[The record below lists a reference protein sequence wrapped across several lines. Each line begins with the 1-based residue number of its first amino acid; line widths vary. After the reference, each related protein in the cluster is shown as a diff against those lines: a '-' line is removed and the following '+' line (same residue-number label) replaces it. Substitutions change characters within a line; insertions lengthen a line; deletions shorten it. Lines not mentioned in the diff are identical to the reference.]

1 MNCSNPSLL
10 IDPATVFSSTSGD
23 AKKPSAASST
33 NKTVV
38 HVHPLVL
45 LSILDHHTR
54 RQEGAGRVIGTLLGQ
69 RSTDGNSSIIH
80 VTNCFAVPHAEHG
93 EEVAIGKDFNRQM
106 LSLHARA
113 NRKDV
118 VVGWYA
124 TALPPS
130 EAEAADANIVLSGNA
145 DKNRYRCIAD
155 TSSLIHEFYAGEASA
170 TSNTVGSHG
179 TTVDVDPI
187 HLVVDTS
194 LTFDTIG
201 VKAYRSTPVSI
212 RGEPFAN
219 LFHEIPVRMRST
231 DSERICIDKMIK
243 GLSNVE
249 TRAEYKQ
256 ENGNEHGEDD
266 DADGVKSLQL
276 SMERL
281 LQLIETAS
289 NYVDSIVAGT
299 TPMPYNADQIGRK
312 LYDALA
318 SVPRVREE
326 IFDAMFHDNLQD
338 LLMVSYLSQLTKTQ
352 LVIAEKLNETLTL
365 GV

>member
-10 IDPATVFSSTSGD
+10 IDTSKLAPG
-23 AKKPSAASST
+23 AGETKKSISGV

-38 HVHPLVL
+38 QVHPLVL
-45 LSILDHHTR
+45 LTILDHHTR

-69 RSTDGNSSIIH
+69 RSTDGNAFTLIH

-106 LSLHARA
+106 LALHTRA
-113 NRKDV
+113 HRKDV

-130 EAEAADANIVLSGNA
+130 ESEISSSMVLSGSS

-155 TSSLIHEFYAGEASA
+155 TSSLIHDFYAGEASA
-170 TSNTVGSHG
+170 ASLSIGAHAATAS
-179 TTVDVDPI
+179 DVEPI
-187 HLVVDTS
+187 HLLVDTS

-201 VKAYRSTPVSI
+201 IKAYRSTQVTI

-219 LFHEIPVRMRST
+219 IFHEIPVCMKSSE
-231 DSERICIDKMIK
+231 SERICIYRMIK
-243 GLSNVE
+243 GLGTHVNKADEIDKVSL
-249 TRAEYKQ
+249 
-256 ENGNEHGEDD
+256 
-266 DADGVKSLQL
+266 DAAGDNQGVKALQL
-276 SMERL
+276 SMGRL
-281 LQLIETAS
+281 VELIDTVAD
-289 NYVDSIVAGT
+289 YVDSILKGNI
-299 TPMPYNADQIGRK
+299 PKNADQIGIQ

-318 SVPRVREE
+318 SVPRIGEDK
-326 IFDAMFHDNLQD
+326 FDAIFHDNLQD
-338 LLMVSYLSQLTKTQ
+338 LLMVSYLSHLTQTQ